1 MELFVLFSIF
11 LSFCNPLLGVEAGFR
26 VWDCST
32 ALIVSLC
39 LYAVI
44 YVFKAIALSTMAKNS
59 FKRLQLPPLLSVH
72 KRTLANTREAQMRE
86 DRYVFEELK
95 QKILNG

>member
-1 MELFVLFSIF
+1 LEW
-11 LSFCNPLLGVEAGFR
+11 LLTTR
-26 VWDCST
+26 
-32 ALIVSLC
+32 
-39 LYAVI
+39 
-44 YVFKAIALSTMAKNS
+44 AKNA

-95 QKILNG
+95 QRILND

>member
-1 MELFVLFSIF
+1 MGLF
-11 LSFCNPLLGVEAGFR
+11 NR
-26 VWDCST
+26 N
-32 ALIVSLC
+32 
-39 LYAVI
+39 
-44 YVFKAIALSTMAKNS
+44 AIAKPRINGVVREQMRLSARWMKYYHLDDANTFLQDLEWLLSTMAKNS

>member
-1 MELFVLFSIF
+1 MLKVVKIGGNVVDNPAKLDAF
-11 LSFCNPLLGVEAGFR
+11 LKDLEWLLTTR
-26 VWDCST
+26 
-32 ALIVSLC
+32 
-39 LYAVI
+39 
-44 YVFKAIALSTMAKNS
+44 AKNA

-95 QKILNG
+95 QRILND